1 MMNKPLTLEDLI
13 DKKITNGNEFESLKY
28 NTTRLFDKWKEW
40 IGFELE
46 YNVSENY
53 DDEQYKYYLN
63 LIKEIDE
70 CIAQFDIVKLN
81 SRSVS

>member
-28 NTTRLFDKWKEW
+28 KTKSLFDRWKEW
-40 IGFELE
+40 IEFEID
-46 YNVSENY
+46 YNISDSYESESL
-53 DDEQYKYYLN
+53 KYHQN
-63 LIKEIDE
+63 LLKEIDE

-81 SRSVS
+81 SRSDS